1 MNMKKYK
8 IVSIIFLILLC
19 SSCKSGS
26 SSTTTN
32 NETEKPRQYAF
43 TAFDTQC
50 SISFYGVESDE
61 KAEDYYYS
69 MKTLVDNFDEVF
81 SKTNENSEIYA
92 INHRTSDTVI
102 VSEEVAT
109 LFDISKSFYEWSYNK
124 FDISSGTLIDLWDV
138 KNRKTLP
145 LDNEIEEAKK
155 HVGNFDYDIKMLDG
169 EDTGKASITF
179 HGDKLTQYDL
189 GGLIKGYCNDRL
201 KEMLSSNDDIKA
213 CIVDL
218 GGNIL
223 VNGYVAGRKD
233 GKFRVGIFKPFSKNE
248 IIDTVELTNKNVI
261 TSGNYRR
268 YFKID
273 GDNRVYHHIIDP
285 TTGYPSNRGLDSVTI
300 VSENGL
306 LGDYLSTTCF
316 LLGEEES
323 KGLIDFARSNDKFGD
338 KNIQAIF
345 VRSDGVVVK
354 YPKDVNIK

>member
-1 MNMKKYK
+1 MKKFK

-92 INHRTSDTVI
+92 INHRTSDTVT
-102 VSEEVAT
+102 VSAETAT
-109 LFDISKSFYEWSYNK
+109 LFDIAKSFYEWSHKK
-124 FDISSGTLIDLWDV
+124 FDISAGTLIDLWDV

-145 LDNEIEEAKK
+145 KDFEIEEAKK
-155 HVGNFDYDIKMLDG
+155 HVGNLNYDINMLEGD
-169 EDTGKASITF
+169 DAGKATITF
-179 HGDKLTQYDL
+179 YGDKQTQYDL
-189 GGLIKGYCNDRL
+189 GGLVKGYCNDALRD
-201 KEMLSSNDDIKA
+201 MLNSNDDIDA

-223 VNGYVAGRKD
+223 VTGYVAGRKD
-233 GKFRVGIFKPFSKNE
+233 GEFRVGIFKPFSKNE
-248 IIDTVELTNKNVI
+248 TIDTIKVTNKNVI

-268 YFKID
+268 YFKVD
-273 GDNRVYHHIIDP
+273 GDDRVYHHIIDP
-285 TTGYPSNRGLDSVTI
+285 ITGYPSNRGLDSVTI
-300 VSENGL
+300 VSDNGL

-316 LLGEEES
+316 LLGEDES
-323 KGLIDFARSNDKFGD
+323 KELIDFMRNNEKFGD
-338 KNIQAIF
+338 KSIQATY
-345 VRSDGVVVK
+345 VRNDGIVTK
-354 YPKDVNIK
+354 YPKDVNLK